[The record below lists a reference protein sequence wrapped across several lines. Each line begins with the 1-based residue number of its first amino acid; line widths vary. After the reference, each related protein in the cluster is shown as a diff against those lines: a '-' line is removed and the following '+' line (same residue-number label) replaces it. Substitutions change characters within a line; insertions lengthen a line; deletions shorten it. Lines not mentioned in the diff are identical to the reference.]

1 MKMKLVGFLVLLSIS
16 LLSYG
21 FLGNAYA
28 QNVECGDNQIEQNGI
43 CQDIACGPNQ
53 IWQNNECQDV
63 VVGPKNNLNLKT
75 DQTLYGQGGLVIITG
90 LINNIENLGSG
101 DVAIII
107 RAPDNNIVT
116 IAQVHPNTDGSF
128 QTSVKADGP
137 QFKAPGDY
145 KIFANFSGLKSE
157 IKFKFTGGDG
167 GIVSGGETP
176 ITCPS
181 GQTLVNGK
189 CVVPEPKS
197 CPSGQ
202 TLVDGKCI
210 VPITEPEPEPEPE
223 PIVCGKG
230 TEMVNGV
237 CQVIKDET
245 KPPGGACLIATAAY
259 GTELAPQVQF
269 LREIRDNTVMSTSS
283 GMAFMSGFNQIY
295 YSFSPTIADLE
306 REHPMFQEA
315 VRAFITPMIS
325 TLSIMTLAEDGSD
338 AQVLGLGISVIVLNL
353 GMYIAAPTVIGF
365 KVHKHLKSRK

>member
-21 FLGNAYA
+21 FLGTAHALGPEDCTSN
-28 QNVECGDNQIEQNGI
+28 QVWQDNQ
-43 CQDIACGPNQ
+43 CQ
-53 IWQNNECQDV
+53 EV

-75 DQTLYGQGGLVIITG
+75 DQTIYGQGGVVIITG

-101 DVAIII
+101 DVSIIV

-145 KIFANFSGLKSE
+145 KVFANFSGLKSE

-167 GIVSGGETP
+167 SIVSGPGDT
-176 ITCPS
+176 ITCPT

-189 CVVPEPKS
+189 CVVKEIT
-197 CPSGQ
+197 CPTGQ
-202 TLVDGKCI
+202 TLVNGKCVVTEPEEPIQCPPGEELMNGKCI
-210 VPITEPEPEPEPE
+210 VPEPVEEE

-237 CQVIKDET
+237 CQVIKED
-245 KPPGGACLIATAAY
+245 KKPGGACLIATAAY

-325 TLSIMTLAEDGSD
+325 TLSIMTLADRK
-338 AQVLGLGISVIVLNL
+338 SVV
-353 GMYIAAPTVIGF
+353 
-365 KVHKHLKSRK
+365 